1 MFTLSQHFLRLISF
15 NQLHLILDT
24 IPPPNYAPYV
34 LRTPAGGFGYDGD
47 EDYVEGGVGG
57 GGWEGEGADYIG
69 GGEGGGRGWEGE
81 GAGFK
86 RMKLDHL

>member
-1 MFTLSQHFLRLISF
+1 MFTLLQHFLRLISF

-24 IPPPNYAPYV
+24 TPPPNYAPYV

-47 EDYVEGGVGG
+47 EDYVEGGGG
-57 GGWEGEGADYIG
+57 RWEGEGADYIG
-69 GGEGGGRGWEGE
+69 GGGRGWEGE
-81 GAGFK
+81 GVGFK